1 MLSPRVLIP
10 FAIVT
15 MIWGS
20 TWLVITGQLGVVD
33 PAWSVAYRFLL
44 AGAVMLAYAVATGH
58 SLALG
63 RAGQVFAAVF
73 GLAQFV
79 FNFNFVYRAEHHVTS
94 GLVAVVF
101 ALLIVPNAILGR
113 LFLGSRVGGRFI
125 AGSVV
130 AMTGVA
136 LLFVHEARAD
146 PGAAD
151 ATLLG
156 VALTMAGVLCASVA
170 NIMQAT
176 ERARALPMP
185 SLIGWGMVWGGLIDA
200 AFAWASAG
208 PPAIE
213 LSLTYIAGLLYLS
226 IAASAVAFSLYF
238 QTIRDIGPA
247 RAAYSSV
254 LIPVIAMALSTL
266 FEGYRWSLLAAGGG
280 VLVLIGMGVALSQ
293 ARPASAQRADSP

>member
-1 MLSPRVLIP
+1 
-10 FAIVT
+10 
-15 MIWGS
+15 
-20 TWLVITGQLGVVD
+20 VID

-63 RAGQVFAAVF
+63 RAGQLFALVF

-113 LFLGSRVGGRFI
+113 IFIGSTVGRRFI

-130 AMTGVA
+130 AMAGVA
-136 LLFVHEARAD
+136 LLFVHEVRSD

-151 ATLLG
+151 ATLMG
-156 VALTMAGVLCASVA
+156 VGLTLAGVLCASVA
-170 NIMQAT
+170 NVMQAT
-176 ERARALPMP
+176 ERAKALPMP

-200 AFAWASAG
+200 GFAWASAG
-208 PPAIE
+208 PPTIE
-213 LSLTYIAGLLYLS
+213 VSFTYLAGLLYLS

-254 LIPVIAMALSTL
+254 LIPVIAMGLSTV
-266 FEGYRWSLLAAGGG
+266 FEGYRWSLLAGAGG
-280 VLVLIGMGVALSQ
+280 VLVLVGMGVALSQ
-293 ARPASAQRADSP
+293 ARPATAQQTDSP